1 MSKLF
6 WRWLGA
12 AMLLVLPVVAGAQTR
27 HTVKGAVTDSSGEP
41 IIGAVVVVEGT
52 NNATQTDVTGYYTI
66 SAGENEILLFS
77 CLGYQDVR
85 ETVGTRGV
93 INVTMP
99 DDATVLEEAVAIGYG
114 TIKKRDLTGS
124 VASVGSD
131 AISRSIPTSVD
142 QALQGRAAG
151 VQMTQNSGLPG
162 GGASIRI
169 RGVNSVNL
177 TSEPIVVI
185 DGVVITASTGSSTD
199 NALSQINPSD
209 IETMDILKDASA
221 TAIYGAQGSNG
232 VIIITT
238 KRGKAGMTNVS
249 LDIQTG
255 VQTMP
260 KYLELLDL
268 PKYAEMYNTYAE
280 LRSAP
285 LSDDYADPSVLPAG
299 TDWQKELFRPALMQQ
314 YNLSVTGGTENATYS
329 ITAGYL
335 DQEGIAYGSGFERY
349 SLRINTDIN
358 ARKWLKIGAS
368 LSGSFSKQNVNSLAG
383 SDEGLIQVA
392 LKQSPA
398 VSARS
403 IDGGYDGPQDSNF
416 TQSNPIGLANLLENH
431 NNKSGVRGNIYADFQ
446 ILNGLSL
453 KTEVSSDIN
462 VVNSYRFVPTYKFG
476 AIYNSENS
484 RTDQKNWSMYYA
496 WRNVL
501 SYIREFHD
509 HSINAILGQEITSS
523 HWEYLNGRRLHGKDN
538 LHDMHNGDQTTSN
551 TDGLSGDDKI
561 ASFFGRVFYSFKD
574 RYLLTATLR
583 YDGSSKFAAGNRWE
597 WYPSMAFAWR
607 VSEEPFFKNNVH
619 AIDNLK
625 LRFGYG
631 SVGNQNVPSMAWQ
644 AALRA
649 YPTAAW
655 GNGFL
660 PSRIPNT
667 KLSWESMY
675 SINAGI
681 DLGLFNE
688 RISLVLD
695 AYSKSTDNLLMQAIL
710 PATLGTSGQGAASAP
725 FINMGKVSNKG
736 IEATLNT
743 INISK
748 KDFSWTSSFVFS
760 YNKNKVVKLNRDD
773 ATIDRTYQVSGTN
786 NVVTRTMVGS
796 SVGDFYG
803 YKVIGRIMDANDIY
817 DAEGNI
823 KVALPTTTINKDT
836 GVWVGDWLFEDVDK
850 NGVIDEN
857 DRVNLGSPLPKFTGG
872 LGNTFTW
879 KNWDLNVYLTYSYGN
894 KVMNWLRVTMDNPN
908 SGVNKF
914 ARAADYAKIGLIK
927 ESGSDDDIWNVY
939 VKSAN
944 KWVPR
949 MSAGD
954 VNDNDRV
961 SSLYIED
968 ASYIRL
974 QNLSL
979 AYRLPSKLVE
989 KMKISSMRL
998 SLNIQNLYTFTKY
1011 SGYDPEVGMTMEQYS
1026 TNGQDALM
1034 NGIDTGRYPTPRI
1047 FTFGLNIGF

>member
-99 DDATVLEEAVAIGYG
+99 DDATVLDEAVAIGYG

-131 AISRSIPTSVD
+131 AISRSIPTSAD
-142 QALQGRAAG
+142 QVLQGRAAG

-169 RGVNSVNL
+169 RGVNSINL
-177 TSEPIVVI
+177 SSEPIVVI
-185 DGVVITASTGSSTD
+185 DGVVIDSKTGTSTD
-199 NALSQINPSD
+199 NALSSINPND

-221 TAIYGAQGSNG
+221 TAIYGAQGANG
-232 VIIITT
+232 VILITT
-238 KRGKAGMTNVS
+238 KRGKAGLTNVN
-249 LDIQTG
+249 LDVQVG
-255 VQTMP
+255 VQTMA
-260 KYLELLDL
+260 KYLELMDL
-268 PKYAEMYNTYAE
+268 PQYAEHYNTYAE
-280 LRSAP
+280 LRNAP
-285 LSDDYADPSVLPAG
+285 KIDDYADPSVLPAG
-299 TDWQKELFRPALMQQ
+299 TDWQRELFRPAMMQQ
-314 YNLSVTGGTENATYS
+314 YNLSVSGGTENATYAFS
-329 ITAGYL
+329 GGYL
-335 DQEGIAYGSGFERY
+335 NQDGIAYGSGFERY
-349 SLRINTDIN
+349 TMRLNTDVN
-358 ARKWLKIGAS
+358 ARPWLKLGAS
-368 LSGSFSKQNVNSLAG
+368 LSGTFSKQNINSLAG

-431 NNKSGVRGNIYADFQ
+431 NKKSGVRGNFYLNF
-446 ILNGLSL
+446 ILLDGLSF
-453 KTEVSSDIN
+453 KTDVSADIN
-462 VVNSYRFVPTYKFG
+462 MTNSYRFTPTYKFG
-476 AIYNSENS
+476 AIYNGENS
-484 RTDQKNWSMYYA
+484 RNEQKNWSMYYA
-496 WRNVL
+496 WHNVL
-501 SYIREFHD
+501 TYEKTIGD
-509 HSINAILGQEITSS
+509 HAINAMVGHEMSAS
-523 HWEYLNGRRLHGKDN
+523 HWEYLSGRRLGGDDFH
-538 LHDMHNGDQTTSN
+538 HDMHNGDQTTSS
-551 TDGLSGDDKI
+551 TDGLSGDNKLL
-561 ASFFGRVFYSFKD
+561 SFFGRVFYSFKD
-574 RYLLTATLR
+574 RYLITMTVR
-583 YDGSSKFAAGNRWE
+583 EDGSSNFAHGRRWGFF
-597 WYPSMAFAWR
+597 PSTAVAWR
-607 VSEEPFFKNNVH
+607 VSEEPFFKNNIH
-619 AIDNLK
+619 SIDNLK

-631 SVGNQNVPSMAWQ
+631 RVGNQNVPAMSWQ

-649 YPTAAW
+649 YPTAVW

-660 PSRIPNT
+660 PSRIPNPDLT
-667 KLSWESMY
+667 WEGTNSY
-675 SINAGI
+675 NAGI
-681 DLGLFNE
+681 DLGMFNE
-688 RISLVLD
+688 RINLVLD
-695 AYSKSTDNLLMQAIL
+695 VYSKTTNKLLMQAVF
-710 PATLGTSGQGAASAP
+710 PATMGTAGQGAAAAP
-725 FINMGKVSNKG
+725 YVNMGSLSNKG
-736 IEATLNT
+736 FDFTLNT

-748 KDFSWTSSFVFS
+748 KDFSWTSNLVFS
-760 YNKNKVVKLNRDD
+760 FNKNKVLGLNRDD

-786 NVVTRTMVGS
+786 NVVTRTVVGS

-803 YKVIGRIMDANDIY
+803 YNVIGRIMDANDIY

-857 DRVNLGSPLPKFTGG
+857 DRINLGSPLPKFTGG

-894 KVMNWLRVTMDNPN
+894 KVMNWLRLVMDNPN

-968 ASYIRL
+968 ASYIRI

-979 AYRLPSKLVE
+979 AYRMPSKILE
-989 KMKISSMRL
+989 KMKISSMRF

-1011 SGYDPEVGMTMEQYS
+1011 CGYDPEIGMTMDQYS

-1034 NGIDTGRYPTPRI
+1034 NGIDTGRYPSPRI
-1047 FTFGLNIGF
+1047 FTFGVNIGF